1 MRLARPDRSG
11 DAPVRLLLERSLIA
25 GAAGTVAITVS
36 THLEMRL
43 SGREPSAAPID
54 ALERIAGRRLPA
66 RGALGTAAHLTSGLA
81 LGVPRAAIERA
92 GVREPLA
99 TLLFLP
105 VALAPD
111 VVAVPAL
118 GAAAPPWR
126 WTAAEAGVSLVHH
139 VAYAVAASTALALA
153 A

>member
-1 MRLARPDRSG
+1 VNDPRRRTGRPG
-11 DAPVRLLLERSLIA
+11 DAPVRRLLERSLIA

-66 RGALGTAAHLTSGLA
+66 RGAL
-81 LGVPRAAIERA
+81 
-92 GVREPLA
+92 
-99 TLLFLP
+99 
-105 VALAPD
+105 
-111 VVAVPAL
+111 
-118 GAAAPPWR
+118 
-126 WTAAEAGVSLVHH
+126 AEAGVSLVHH